1 MNKFKKKSVSH
12 SLFLSL
18 PTQKKKKKYN
28 ANLEGFN
35 MFECSAFVFK
45 IYIRKSIN

>member
-18 PTQKKKKKYN
+18 PTQKKKKKN
-28 ANLEGFN
+28 T
-35 MFECSAFVFK
+35 MQ
-45 IYIRKSIN
+45 I